1 MTGSAMMGATM
12 MPATGTRAAIFGTGA
27 GSFLARENLLALG
40 AQTVAFLDN
49 DPARQGGT
57 HEGLPVLAPEA
68 APGLGCDIVLLASH
82 AHAAM
87 EAQLAGLGI
96 PPERILSYPGIDD
109 RERGLY
115 HRLGQARYRHPRWR
129 VLNVPLNWKCNLT
142 CRHCIRLD
150 LKTEWDWQLDQ
161 DTFLRYLAAFSPDRF
176 DTLTLHGG
184 EITLTPGLLPML
196 QAAVARGWTRLN
208 FVTNGTARD
217 DTVFRYLLANGLLTD
232 LFVSAEA
239 ASPALYRSIRGASFE
254 RFSAFTRHLAA
265 LRDEYGA
272 STPLSFNVTCM
283 RENLAEMPA
292 LVDLAA
298 DLGLN
303 AVSYVPMFTYEECM
317 GEPPA
322 DFPAGK
328 LCVDGQRLS
337 DLPRERVAEVFGRV
351 LERSRARGVAVH
363 LPEPF
368 PELTGAAT
376 ADGPGAQSPA
386 FRCSSAFEWV
396 TVRGDGE
403 IFPCCLAGATLP
415 SLGSLNTA
423 SFEEIWNG
431 PGYASL
437 LAGLAPGGR
446 PPARCVSCPAFLGLR
461 AV

>member
-1 MTGSAMMGATM
+1 
-12 MPATGTRAAIFGTGA
+12 
-27 GSFLARENLLALG
+27 
-40 AQTVAFLDN
+40 
-49 DPARQGGT
+49 
-57 HEGLPVLAPEA
+57 
-68 APGLGCDIVLLASH
+68 
-82 AHAAM
+82 
-87 EAQLAGLGI
+87 
-96 PPERILSYPGIDD
+96 
-109 RERGLY
+109 
-115 HRLGQARYRHPRWR
+115 
-129 VLNVPLNWKCNLT
+129 
-142 CRHCIRLD
+142 
-150 LKTEWDWQLDQ
+150 
-161 DTFLRYLAAFSPDRF
+161 
-176 DTLTLHGG
+176 
-184 EITLTPGLLPML
+184 
-196 QAAVARGWTRLN
+196 VARGWTRFN

-239 ASPALYRSIRGASFE
+239 ASPDLYRSIRGASFD
-254 RFSAFTRHLAA
+254 RFAAFTRHLAA

-272 STPLSFNVTCM
+272 STPLAFNVTCM

-303 AVSYVPMFTYEECM
+303 AVSYVPLFTYEECM

-322 DFPAGK
+322 DFPEGK

-337 DLPRERVAEVFGRV
+337 DVPREEVLAVFARVM
-351 LERSRARGVAVH
+351 ERGRARGVEVR

-368 PELTGAAT
+368 PELTGAA
-376 ADGPGAQSPA
+376 AVAQAGAAA
-386 FRCSSAFEWV
+386 FRCFSAFEWV

-415 SLGSLNTA
+415 SLGSLNTS

-431 PGYASL
+431 PGYVSL